1 MPENFHVD
9 VSVTLWNLVLCN
21 QKQLI
26 WDVHQIL
33 CDTCTPQMFVQETS
47 VSCSNYSL
55 VAGQLAPWFMRI
67 SWSSTS
73 CFPEL
78 YNSMKRVKE
87 SKNSLGICI
96 STFCPMTSSSL
107 LIEKARTISCPNWTI
122 SEQSAHGIYCFQFEQ
137 CLVSNL
143 SCFRNRWTRITF

>member
-87 SKNSLGICI
+87 SKNSFGICI
-96 STFCPMTSSSL
+96 STFGPVTSSSIL
-107 LIEKARTISCPNWTI
+107 MERHTISCPKLDHFRTICTWNLLFPIWTVF
-122 SEQSAHGIYCFQFEQ
+122 CFQSEPF
-137 CLVSNL
+137 
-143 SCFRNRWTRITF
+143 